1 MINDQII
8 GQLEELEEAVKIVGL
23 WQDKAEA
30 KALKDKVI
38 GEFVRIKTLNYR
50 ECLVSSI
57 KKDK

>member
-38 GEFVRIKTLNYR
+38 GEFVRIKTLHYR
-50 ECLVSSI
+50 ECLLSSI